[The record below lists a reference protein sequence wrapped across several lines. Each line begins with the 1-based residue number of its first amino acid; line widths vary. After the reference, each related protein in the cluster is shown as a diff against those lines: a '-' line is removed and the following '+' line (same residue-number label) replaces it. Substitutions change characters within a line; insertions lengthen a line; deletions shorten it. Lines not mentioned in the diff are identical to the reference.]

1 MGSKETGEGADL
13 VQRVADTLRAE
24 LTDGSTYHVGG
35 RYPTQRELADRLG
48 VSRDTVQKA
57 LREITHEGW
66 IESRRGSG
74 TKVIKTQLVH
84 TSTARRHSGPGA
96 AALGP
101 FIEAAFE
108 EEEVALDVFTLTA
121 QSLTSHLG
129 VASQRVQSGEISPRC
144 ITVRL
149 LLPDL
154 RQPSLY
160 PRNVADPN
168 DPRPLERLRAI
179 SRRYTDLLV
188 DTLLDLQQESRPG
201 DGSAGTVPEV
211 DVQVAQVPH
220 YPTGKLYLLNGEE
233 ALHGFYDLVDRDVRL
248 EDGQEIRITDVIGLG
263 ATLFHYAK
271 DEDAASEGS
280 RFVSASQRMFNS
292 YWERS
297 RPAR

>member
-74 TKVIKTQLVH
+74 TRVIKTQLVH
-84 TSTARRHSGPGA
+84 TSSARRHSRSGA

-129 VASQRVQSGEISPRC
+129 VASQRVQSGEISPRR
-144 ITVRL
+144 IAVRL

-160 PRNVADPN
+160 PRNVEDPD

-188 DTLLDLQQESRPG
+188 DTLRDLRQEGR
-201 DGSAGTVPEV
+201 VPEV
-211 DVQVAQVPH
+211 DVRVAHVPH

-233 ALHGFYDLVDRDVRL
+233 ALHGFYDLVDREVRL
-248 EDGQEIRITDVIGLG
+248 QDGQEIVITDVIGLG

-280 RFVSASQRMFNS
+280 RFVTASQQMFDS
-292 YWERS
+292 YWDRS
-297 RPAR
+297 HQFG

>member
-1 MGSKETGEGADL
+1 MGSKETNEGADL

-35 RYPTQRELADRLG
+35 SYPTQRELAGRLG

-74 TKVIKTQLVH
+74 TRVIKTQLVH
-84 TSTARRHSGPGA
+84 TSSARRHSGPGA

-129 VASQRVQSGEISPRC
+129 VASQRVQSGEISPRR
-144 ITVRL
+144 IAVRL

-160 PRNVADPN
+160 PRNVQDPD

-188 DTLLDLQQESRPG
+188 DTLRDLRQEGR
-201 DGSAGTVPEV
+201 VPEV
-211 DVQVAQVPH
+211 DVRVAHVPH

-233 ALHGFYDLVDRDVRL
+233 ALHGFYDLVDREVRL
-248 EDGQEIRITDVIGLG
+248 QDGQEIVITDVIGLG

-280 RFVSASQRMFNS
+280 RFVTSSQQMFDS
-292 YWERS
+292 YWDRS
-297 RPAR
+297 HQIG